1 MPTSNLS
8 IPITSRIP
16 LPVFCDYLNSI
27 GAEAV
32 PCLLLDM
39 YSDATVEATAH
50 DPERSLLE
58 TCGYFDR
65 APYRMQRV
73 SQAPYLEIYGGMR
86 ERLFR
91 QIQTETQAP
100 TVSKAPLVK
109 WKAGTQFLQSTHFL
123 TAVKVVPILAVL
135 LHFKFLSDFHER
147 AEVEVARGEHFAN
160 AREYRA
166 YLQMLRG
173 DRQATFLCHQ
183 SVKFKDSAQLVEL
196 GLMATSKGYE
206 TFVGDQSAPPA
217 LGRTLQ

>member
-1 MPTSNLS
+1 M
-8 IPITSRIP
+8 
-16 LPVFCDYLNSI
+16 
-27 GAEAV
+27 
-32 PCLLLDM
+32 PCLLSDM

-73 SQAPYLEIYGGMR
+73 SHAPYLAIYGGMR

-91 QIQTETQAP
+91 QIQTENHAP

-123 TAVKVVPILAVL
+123 TAVKVVPMLAVL
-135 LHFKFLSDFHER
+135 LHSKFLSDFHER

-173 DRQATFLCHQ
+173 NREATFLCHQ

-196 GLMATSKGYE
+196 GLMATSKATKPSSGIK
-206 TFVGDQSAPPA
+206 ARLRP
-217 LGRTLQ
+217 LGGHSNSTD